1 MRVLPNGGGQSVT
14 YPHHSGVPS
23 WWGLKIIMKKL
34 LGITVFLILVYVTLL
49 LSHENAASA
58 DTHFLIGQRLGL
70 YGILSLAAGLLII
83 AGGIDLSMGSLVCLS
98 STVFGL
104 LIVKYGWSVP
114 MAFIAMLLLG
124 ILVGLINGLLVTK
137 LRLQPF
143 MVTLCGLFIF
153 RSVARWLTNDAK
165 IEELAAPL
173 RNLSA
178 FFEGAIFGLP
188 VYLIILMGLTVI
200 AVIFLH
206 FSVIGRY
213 FVALGSNEQAA
224 RFSGIPVDFYKI
236 LSYVICSFLTALY
249 AFLSV
254 MNSPSVAPSSAGQGD
269 ELIAIAGAVLG
280 GVSLRGGEGTVYG
293 MIVGTLIIRLLS
305 MMNTFWNIPSAVEG
319 IMIGVI
325 LLVGITLDELLRRRE
340 SARVK

>member
-1 MRVLPNGGGQSVT
+1 
-14 YPHHSGVPS
+14 
-23 WWGLKIIMKKL
+23 MKKL
-34 LGITVFLILVYVTLL
+34 LGITLFLVLVYVALL

-70 YGILSLAAGLLII
+70 YGILTLAAGLLII
-83 AGGIDLSMGSLVCLS
+83 AGGIDLSMGSLICLC

-104 LIVKYGWSVP
+104 LIVNHGWPVYL
-114 MAFIAMLLLG
+114 AFLAMLLLG
-124 ILVGLINGLLVTK
+124 AAAGLVNGLLVTK

-153 RSVARWLTNDAK
+153 RSIARWLTNDTK

-173 RNLSA
+173 RQLSA
-178 FFEGAIFGLP
+178 FFEGNLLGLP
-188 VYLIILMGLTVI
+188 VYLVILLGLSAG

-206 FSVIGRY
+206 FSVVGRY

-224 RFSGIPVDFYKI
+224 RFSGISTDFYKI
-236 LSYVICSFLTALY
+236 LSYVLCSLLTAVYSFLA
-249 AFLSV
+249 V
-254 MNSPSVAPSSAGQGD
+254 MNSPSVAPSTAGQGD

-280 GVSLRGGEGTVYG
+280 GCSLRGGEGTVYG
-293 MIVGTLIIRLLS
+293 MIVGTLIIRILS

-319 IMIGVI
+319 LMIGLI

-340 SARVK
+340 GGRGP

>member
-1 MRVLPNGGGQSVT
+1 
-14 YPHHSGVPS
+14 
-23 WWGLKIIMKKL
+23 MKKL
-34 LGITVFLILVYVTLL
+34 LGITLFLVMVYVALL
-49 LSHENAASA
+49 MSHENAASA

-83 AGGIDLSMGSLVCLS
+83 SGGIDLSMGSLVCLS

-104 LIVKYGWSVP
+104 LIVNRGWSVP
-114 MAFIAMLLLG
+114 MAFAAMLFLG
-124 ILVGLINGLLVTK
+124 AGVGLLNGLLVTK

-153 RSVARWLTNDAK
+153 RSIARWLTNDAK

-173 RNLSA
+173 RNLST
-178 FFEGAIFGLP
+178 FFEGAVWGLP
-188 VYLIILMGLTVI
+188 VYLLVLLALVAI
-200 AVIFLH
+200 AVIILH

-224 RFSGIPVDFYKI
+224 RFSGIAVDFYKI
-236 LSYVICSFLTALY
+236 LAYVFCSLLIAVYSFLA
-249 AFLSV
+249 V

-280 GVSLRGGEGTVYG
+280 GCSLRGGEGTVYG
-293 MIVGTLIIRLLS
+293 MIVGTLIIRILS

-319 IMIGVI
+319 IMIGMI
-325 LLVGITLDELLRRRE
+325 LLIGITLDELLRRRE
-340 SARVK
+340 KAK